1 MKEGFK
7 IQIAIKTFQ
16 VKHQFKNTNQCS
28 NNKLSGGMYRALC
41 VLLFA
46 ASLAFRQEHLVP
58 FILNGRCRRM
68 ASSGKLSLLEYS

>member
-1 MKEGFK
+1 MQEGFK

-46 ASLAFRQEHLVP
+46 ASSLAFRPEYFVP
-58 FILNGRCRRM
+58 FILNGEDADVGEWPHQVYFLC
-68 ASSGKLSLLEYS
+68 